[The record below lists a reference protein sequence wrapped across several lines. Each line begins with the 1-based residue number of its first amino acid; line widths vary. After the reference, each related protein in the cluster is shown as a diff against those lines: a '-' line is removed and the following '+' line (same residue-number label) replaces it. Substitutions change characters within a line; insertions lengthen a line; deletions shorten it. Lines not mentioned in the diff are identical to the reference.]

1 DALPIF
7 YSLFDYLYICVLN
20 YYVMSQYYV
29 YIHLEKYLAEWLLHQ
44 FGQNGQIRFPRG
56 SAENDILE

>member
-1 DALPIF
+1 
-7 YSLFDYLYICVLN
+7 
-20 YYVMSQYYV
+20 MSQYYV

-56 SAENDILE
+56 SAENDIFR